1 MKITRHCLVS
11 FSIGKT
17 YCDELWCDV
26 MKMSACHLLL
36 GRPWMFDRHVQYDGY
51 HNTYSFT
58 NDGYKVALKSMHW
71 KNLLGNL
78 NMNEWS

>member
-1 MKITRHCLVS
+1 MKITYHCLVS
-11 FSIGKT
+11 FFSGKT

-36 GRPWMFDRHVQYDGY
+36 GRPWMFNRRVQHDGY

-58 NDGYKVALKSMHW
+58 KDGYKIVLKPMHPRDFA
-71 KNLLGNL
+71 KRPKP
-78 NMNEWS
+78 

>member
-1 MKITRHCLVS
+1 MKITHWCLVS

-36 GRPWMFDRHVQYDGY
+36 GRPWMFDQRVTHDGY
-51 HNTYSFT
+51 HNIYSFIK
-58 NDGYKVALKSMHW
+58 DRHKIVLKPMHLVEFT
-71 KNLLGNL
+71 KDLSL
-78 NMNEWS
+78 N